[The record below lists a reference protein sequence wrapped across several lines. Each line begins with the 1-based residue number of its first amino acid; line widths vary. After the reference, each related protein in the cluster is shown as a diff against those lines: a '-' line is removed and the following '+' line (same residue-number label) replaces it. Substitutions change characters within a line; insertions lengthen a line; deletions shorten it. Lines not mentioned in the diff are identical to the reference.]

1 MPSNNTLIRRV
12 FGGSNISHVVAI
24 EYCTPRVLESLKKYS
39 ASTCCAHVDPANFVR
54 KPTTIVTGMSYV
66 TNSAR
71 LPVLIGKGGLII
83 NNSLNHNSIINGARD
98 CGATVRVFQHNTP
111 SHLEKVLREHIAER
125 QPRTHRP

>member
-1 MPSNNTLIRRV
+1 MPANNTLIRRV

-24 EYCTPRVLESLKKYS
+24 EYCTPRVIESLKKYS
-39 ASTCCAHVDPANFVR
+39 ASTCSAHVDPANFVR

-98 CGATVRVFQHNTP
+98 CGATVHVFQHNTP